1 MSKEIL
7 ITLGIVG
14 YVLKG
19 VIWLLVDCYLYKSK
33 YNNSLETVIS
43 VALWPLVGTIK
54 TFNFLKK
61 KLTKS

>member
-7 ITLGIVG
+7 ITLGIAA
-14 YVLKG
+14 YFLKG
-19 VIWLLVDCYLYKSK
+19 FIWLVVDCYLYKSK
-33 YNNSLETVIS
+33 YSNSLETVIS